1 MFFLKLNMILF
12 GRALLILRTA
22 TNDQSLLEFNRNQ
35 TRLKKSSVKFF
46 GKVYFKKQIKC

>member
-35 TRLKKSSVKFF
+35 TRLKKIECKILWKSLF
-46 GKVYFKKQIKC
+46 